1 MIVVRLILCG
11 AVGGVCVLSACTMP
25 QLRAD
30 FTSLSPAE
38 RARAIALAGRSQD
51 RSPPTTKEL
60 IEELDSADPAI
71 RMLAIGTLRNLW
83 DGQTFGYDYAA
94 PLVERRVAIAEWVA
108 WYERTQAMPEP

>member
-1 MIVVRLILCG
+1 
-11 AVGGVCVLSACTMP
+11 MP

-38 RARAIALAGRSQD
+38 RARAIALAGRTED

-94 PLVERRVAIAEWVA
+94 PAHERRAAIAEWVA
-108 WYERTQAMPEP
+108 WYERTQAGGDP